1 MAAITI
7 RDIDG
12 AIKEKLRVQAAVNG
26 RSMEAEARSIIE
38 DSVTR
43 PPRERNIA
51 VALMNLGD
59 RFGSVDL
66 PARDSELE
74 GTRDPFEG
82 WLEDPTG
89 ADT

>member
-7 RDIDG
+7 RDIDD

-26 RSMEAEARSIIE
+26 RSMEAEARAIIE

-43 PPRERNIA
+43 PPRPKNIA
-51 VALMNLGD
+51 VALMELGD
-59 RFGSVDL
+59 RFGSIEM
-66 PARDSELE
+66 PPRDSDHE

-82 WLEDPTG
+82 WFEDDADAG
-89 ADT
+89 A

>member
-7 RDIDG
+7 RDIDDS
-12 AIKEKLRVQAAVNG
+12 IKEKLRIQAAVNG

-43 PPRERNIA
+43 PPREKNIA

-66 PARDSELE
+66 PSRDRDLE

-82 WLEDPTG
+82 WLEDAAD